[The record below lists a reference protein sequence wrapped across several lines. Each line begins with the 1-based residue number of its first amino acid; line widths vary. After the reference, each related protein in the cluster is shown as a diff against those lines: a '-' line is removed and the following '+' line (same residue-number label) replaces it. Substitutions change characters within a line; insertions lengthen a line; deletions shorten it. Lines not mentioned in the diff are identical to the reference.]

1 MYIQVFT
8 HPLCTDTQIASKY
21 LLLQIRE
28 NSSSLLSQYMHI
40 SMRFSK
46 MYIWNKIWK
55 ILPNASSKKML
66 LFPHISPHICHIYAL
81 FLLVLKDEKQH
92 LLICI
97 SLLVSLTIFSWVFG
111 HLQFFPCKSVVCTFA
126 CLLFVA
132 CISY

>member
-1 MYIQVFT
+1 MFHDMYIQVFT

-81 FLLVLKDEKQH
+81 FLQFESVQFH
-92 LLICI
+92 
-97 SLLVSLTIFSWVFG
+97 LTIWTSYTRENANEAIYECFSSIFG
-111 HLQFFPCKSVVCTFA
+111 LWTVRHSQNPKV
-126 CLLFVA
+126 
-132 CISY
+132 